1 MARPVS
7 TAKPMAVVVVALL
20 LAAAAS
26 AVLAVHDYGDALR
39 KSILF
44 FEGQRSGRL
53 PPTQRLRWRQDS
65 AIHDGAEAGVDLTG
79 GYYDAGDNVKFG
91 FPMAFTATL
100 MSWGLIDFGR
110 SFGAAHEA
118 DARAALRWATDYL
131 LKATSTPGTVYVQV
145 GDASRDHACW
155 ERPEDMDTPRTVYK
169 VDAAHPGSDV
179 AAETAAALAA
189 ASIVFRDAGD
199 PGYARALLDRAV
211 QVFEF
216 ADAHR
221 GAYSGSL
228 RDAVCPCYCDY
239 DGYQDELLWGA
250 AWLHRASRRRE
261 YREYIKRNEVALGA
275 SVSINEFGW
284 DNKHAGINVLISKE
298 VLMGKDEYFR
308 SFRENADNFICSLLP
323 GISGHP
329 QIQYSPGGLLFK
341 VGNSNMQHVTSLSF
355 LLLAYS
361 NYLSHADARVS
372 CGGGGASSASPVQ
385 LRRVAKRQ
393 VDYILGDNPLRMS
406 YMVGYGPRYPLR
418 IHHRASSLPSVAAH
432 PARIGCKMGAAYYA
446 SPAPNPNLLVGAVV
460 GGPSNSTDA
469 FPDARAVFQQS
480 EPTTYI
486 NAPLLGLL
494 AYFSQHPD
502 PAQH

>member
-1 MARPVS
+1 MARPAAVS
-7 TAKPMAVVVVALL
+7 PAMAAAAVALL
-20 LAAAAS
+20 LASSSLVAA
-26 AVLAVHDYGDALR
+26 HDYSDALR

-65 AIHDGAEAGVDLTG
+65 ALHDGADAGVDLTG

-100 MSWGLIDFGR
+100 ISWGLIDFGR
-110 SFGAAHEA
+110 TFGAQEPH
-118 DARAALRWATDYL
+118 ARDALRWATDYL

-145 GDASRDHACW
+145 GDASRDHSCW

-169 VDAAHPGSDV
+169 VDASHPGSDV
-179 AAETAAALAA
+179 AGESAAALAA
-189 ASIVFRDAGD
+189 ASIVFRRACWTGRRRCSRSPTRTAARTAGA
-199 PGYARALLDRAV
+199 GRCATRCARVTVTTTGTRTSCC
-211 QVFEF
+211 
-216 ADAHR
+216 
-221 GAYSGSL
+221 G
-228 RDAVCPCYCDY
+228 
-239 DGYQDELLWGA
+239 
-250 AWLHRASRRRE
+250 ASRRRV
-261 YREYIKRNEVALGA
+261 YRDYIKRNEVALGA
-275 SVSINEFGW
+275 SQSINEFGW

-298 VLMGKDEYFR
+298 VLMGKDEFFQSFR
-308 SFRENADNFICSLLP
+308 SNADNFICSLLP
-323 GISGHP
+323 GISGSGGHP

-361 NYLSHADARVS
+361 NYLSHAGAHVS
-372 CGGGGASSASPVQ
+372 CGGAAAATPAQ

-418 IHHRASSLPSVAAH
+418 IHHRASSLPSVSAH
-432 PARIGCKMGAAYYA
+432 PARIGCKAGAAYYA

-460 GGPSNSTDA
+460 GGPSNTTDA

-494 AYFSQHPD
+494 AYFSAHPD
-502 PAQH
+502 PSAAAAAHNGGD